1 MRWNVFIFS
10 SLRSKWNTKRHCWG
24 VVTISRYFKRKK
36 VKTFVSMCRMR
47 DAFSFDCWLILIAI
61 CQFCQQQPNFKCY
74 FLAIIRP
81 PSRQFTLSLSLCV
94 QRMFTFRKTSI
105 VRHCYCCCV
114 ESARWLTIEFL
125 NGARNSKFIENIL
138 LIIIRW
144 QFLSQMVLKCCCRPI
159 FLNGKINTRYLHMFR
174 PFHKRTAVAISLF
187 LVDFIYLFVL
197 HFSIIFNS

>member
-81 PSRQFTLSLSLCV
+81 PSRQFTLSLSLRAKNVYFSEDIDCSSLLLLLCWKCSMINNWV
-94 QRMFTFRKTSI
+94 SERCSKFEIHRKYPVDHHSM
-105 VRHCYCCCV
+105 
-114 ESARWLTIEFL
+114 TISNP
-125 NGARNSKFIENIL
+125 NGAEML
-138 LIIIRW
+138 LSTN
-144 QFLSQMVLKCCCRPI
+144 F
-159 FLNGKINTRYLHMFR
+159 FNEKINTRYLHKFR